1 MVTALTINRA
11 GPWRLYSP
19 TLPAGTE
26 PLGTVTRGHDTGALV
41 RFVATGIY
49 AQVNAGVVRTLD
61 QRQVAR
67 LLAEGGA

>member
-1 MVTALTINRA
+1 MHQLDINTAGA
-11 GPWRLYSP
+11 WRLYSP

-26 PLGTVTRGHDTGALV
+26 PLGTVTRNGHDTGALV

-67 LLAEGGA
+67 LLA